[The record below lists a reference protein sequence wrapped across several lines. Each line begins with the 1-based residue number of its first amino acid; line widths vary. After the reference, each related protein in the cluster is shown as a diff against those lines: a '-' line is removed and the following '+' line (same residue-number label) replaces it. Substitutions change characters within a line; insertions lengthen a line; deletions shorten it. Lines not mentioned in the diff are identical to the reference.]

1 MEDFNVQEVLYL
13 ISFFDVFPVALL
25 AFVFFLKLD
34 VRIHQNDI
42 NVFYLSEFLAFFT

>member
-13 ISFFDVFPVALL
+13 ISFFDVFPAALL
-25 AFVFFLKLD
+25 AFFFFKLD

-42 NVFYLSEFLAFFT
+42 IVFYFSEFLAFFT